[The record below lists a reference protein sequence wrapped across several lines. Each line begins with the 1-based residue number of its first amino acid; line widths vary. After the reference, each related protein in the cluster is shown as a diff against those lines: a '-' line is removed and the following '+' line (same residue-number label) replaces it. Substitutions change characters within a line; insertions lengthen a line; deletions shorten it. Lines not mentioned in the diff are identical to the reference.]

1 MGSSTYLFQKGGVPF
16 LGERWIKSSERI
28 LERIKRIEEVED
40 KDRLDYVR
48 DIRFLLSA
56 LHRSLVGWIQWVN
69 NPDVMARF
77 SREELDS
84 IAKRISEFTRSFIE
98 YDIEATK
105 AGIEKNLEVRRRESG
120 EEVFYI

>member
-1 MGSSTYLFQKGGVPF
+1 M
-16 LGERWIKSSERI
+16 GERWIEDSERI
-28 LERIKRIEEVED
+28 LERIRRIEEARD
-40 KDRLDYVR
+40 RDRLDYVR

-77 SREELDS
+77 TREELES
-84 IAKRISEFTRSFIE
+84 IARRISEFTRSFIE

-105 AGIEKNLEVRRRESG
+105 AGIEKDLGVKRREGG
-120 EEVFYI
+120 EEGFYI

>member
-1 MGSSTYLFQKGGVPF
+1 

-28 LERIKRIEEVED
+28 LERIKRIEEVEG